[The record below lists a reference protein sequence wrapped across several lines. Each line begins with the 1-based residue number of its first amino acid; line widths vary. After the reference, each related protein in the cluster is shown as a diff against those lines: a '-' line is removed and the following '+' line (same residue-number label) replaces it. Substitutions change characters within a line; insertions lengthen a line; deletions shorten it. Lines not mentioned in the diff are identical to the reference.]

1 MNSSESLKTAK
12 VTFVKKT
19 IQIRITSASI
29 EKENNSQQ
37 KHDQIRNLK
46 YHNWKKQEMSTF
58 QKSIFSNAVA
68 RKKRKWSSLLIV
80 Y

>member
-1 MNSSESLKTAK
+1 MEQEKEQTNQFENQNNRQ
-12 VTFVKKT
+12 T
-19 IQIRITSASI
+19 IEK

-46 YHNWKKQEMSTF
+46 YHNRKKQEMSTF
-58 QKSIFSNAVA
+58 QKSVFSNAVA
-68 RKKRKWSSLLIV
+68 RKKRKWSSLLLV

>member
-1 MNSSESLKTAK
+1 MEQEKEQTNQFEN
-12 VTFVKKT
+12 
-19 IQIRITSASI
+19 QNNRQTSASI

-46 YHNWKKQEMSTF
+46 YHNRKKQEMSTF
-58 QKSIFSNAVA
+58 QKSVFSNAVA
-68 RKKRKWSSLLIV
+68 RKKRKWSSLLLV

>member
-1 MNSSESLKTAK
+1 MEQEKEQTNQFEN
-12 VTFVKKT
+12 
-19 IQIRITSASI
+19 QNNRQTSASI